1 MSLRLCG
8 KEYKQMKKVAVIGF
22 GFMGITHSLNI
33 LKCENLELA
42 AIIEKDV
49 SSVSEKLGQKIGNL
63 ATGDVDT
70 DALNKVPVY
79 STLASC
85 VENEKLDAVHVCV
98 HTDLHFSIVKE
109 ALNHG
114 LHVLVEKPFCLNVKE
129 GEELIKLARE
139 KNRILMVAHV
149 VRFLSP
155 YQKLVR
161 MIDSGEYGNLK
172 FLSLS
177 RFSGVPDWGQWKDK
191 QKDFGISGGALFDLV
206 IHDIDFAAFALRET
220 PEKIESIV
228 LPGKLS
234 NHDYVNATWHYPLK
248 NLTVKIE
255 GGNIYHANYPFQAG
269 FTAVFE
275 NASVSF
281 STLTSEY
288 IFIDDDKERTTIA
301 AGNLDEGYFNEIE
314 LFSKSLEKGSLPE
327 KHSTESALEAIRLC
341 YRHVEK

>member
-1 MSLRLCG
+1 
-8 KEYKQMKKVAVIGF
+8 MKKVAVIGF

-234 NHDYVNATWHYPLK
+234 NHD
-248 NLTVKIE
+248 
-255 GGNIYHANYPFQAG
+255 
-269 FTAVFE
+269 
-275 NASVSF
+275 SMSF
-281 STLTSEY
+281 S
-288 IFIDDDKERTTIA
+288 
-301 AGNLDEGYFNEIE
+301 
-314 LFSKSLEKGSLPE
+314 
-327 KHSTESALEAIRLC
+327 
-341 YRHVEK
+341 

>member
-1 MSLRLCG
+1 
-8 KEYKQMKKVAVIGF
+8 MKKVAVIGF

-33 LKCENLELA
+33 LKCKDFELV

-49 SSVSEKLGQKIGNL
+49 DTVPDKLKQQIGNL
-63 ATGDVDT
+63 GTGNDDT
-70 DALNKVPVY
+70 VALEKIPVY
-79 STLASC
+79 STLESC
-85 VENEKLDAVHVCV
+85 LVTEKLDAVHVCV

-109 ALNHG
+109 ALNDG

-139 KNRILMVAHV
+139 KNLILMVAHV
-149 VRFLSP
+149 VRFMSP
-155 YQKLVR
+155 YQKLVK
-161 MIDSGEYGNLK
+161 MIDSGQYGKLK

-177 RFSGVPDWGQWKDK
+177 RFSGVPGWGQWKDK

-234 NHDYVNATWHYPLK
+234 NNDYVNATWHYPSK

-281 STLTSEY
+281 STLTSEH
-288 IFIDDDKERTTIA
+288 IFIDDDNERTTIA
-301 AGNLDEGYFNEIE
+301 AGKLDEGYFNEIE
-314 LFSKSLEKGSLPE
+314 LFSKSMEKGSLPE
-327 KHSTESALEAIRLC
+327 KHNPESALQAIRLC
-341 YRHVEK
+341 YRHI